1 MSVMILSIFQI
12 ILVVIL
18 VTLVLLQPPGSSS
31 LSGFSNS
38 QQGFNSIVPIK
49 SSANPL
55 SKITG
60 IVAGLFIVNT
70 LLLTGIYS
78 KDMHKESIA
87 RKIELEKKQ
96 ESNETS
102 VPFEN

>member
-1 MSVMILSIFQI
+1 MILSIFQI
-12 ILVVIL
+12 TLVVIL

-31 LSGFSNS
+31 LSGFSSS

-60 IVAGLFIVNT
+60 IVAGLFIINT

-96 ESNETS
+96 ESEATS

>member
-1 MSVMILSIFQI
+1 MLITLLNTFQI
-12 ILVVIL
+12 TLVVIL
-18 VTLVLLQPPGSSS
+18 VILVLLQPPSNSS

-38 QQGFNSIVPIK
+38 QQGFNSIISIK

-60 IVAGLFIVNT
+60 IVAALFIVNT
-70 LLLTGIYS
+70 ILLSGLCS

-87 RKIELEKKQ
+87 KKIELEKKQ
-96 ESNETS
+96 ESQATS